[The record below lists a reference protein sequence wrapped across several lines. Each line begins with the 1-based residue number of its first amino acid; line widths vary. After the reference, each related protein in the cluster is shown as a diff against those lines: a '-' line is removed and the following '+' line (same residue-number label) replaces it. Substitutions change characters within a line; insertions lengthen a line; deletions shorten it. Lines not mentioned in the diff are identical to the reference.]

1 MKSKLSVFTTLSLI
15 YCVFNTAYAEQF
27 ALQQSEGGTLYLRIH
42 TQAVDDAQFLLDTGS
57 SLTLLT
63 PDTFKKLSANEPAT
77 EAGYVNARLANGQIK
92 KIKTYRLT
100 AFALS
105 DACSFEDV
113 QVAVMPR
120 ANNILGM
127 GLLSKAGSLNISLLP
142 PTLTLEKCDQ
152 MHTASTAPLSTH

>member
-1 MKSKLSVFTTLSLI
+1 MVEF
-15 YCVFNTAYAEQF
+15 
-27 ALQQSEGGTLYLRIH
+27 R
-42 TQAVDDAQFLLDTGS
+42 
-57 SLTLLT
+57 
-63 PDTFKKLSANEPAT
+63 
-77 EAGYVNARLANGQIK
+77 QIK

-105 DACSFEDV
+105 DAFAFEDV